1 MEASSNRHRR
11 LYFPMSTENAFLDL
25 DAYFERIDFAA
36 RPQANLETLRAL
48 QTAHATHI
56 PFENLDVLLGKPI
69 RIDLEGVQEKLV
81 RGRRGGYC
89 FEQNALF
96 SAALENLGFAV
107 TRLLG
112 RVRLGT
118 TRVLPRTHMM
128 LKVELDGASW
138 ITDAGFGGW
147 GLIEPIL
154 LEADREFVQGAWT
167 YHLVREG
174 AYWALQCPACP
185 SGPNLYAFT
194 LEPQLPVD
202 YEPANHYTS
211 THPNSRFVQ
220 TLTVQLPSHHHRRVL
235 VNREL
240 RSFHAEGVELE
251 VIPSEEALLEKFAH
265 EFGLRIPLGTRFRP
279 TMEASGA
286 VPSF

>member
-1 MEASSNRHRR
+1 M
-11 LYFPMSTENAFLDL
+11 FTENTFLDL
-25 DAYFERIDFAA
+25 DAYFERIEFTS
-36 RPQANLETLRAL
+36 RPQVNLETLRAL
-48 QTAHATHI
+48 QAAHTTHI

-89 FEQNALF
+89 FEQNALY
-96 SAALENLGFAV
+96 SAALERLGFRV

-154 LEADREFVQGAWT
+154 LEAERNFVQGAWT
-167 YHLVREG
+167 YRLAREG

-185 SGPNLYAFT
+185 AGPDLYAFT

-220 TLTVQLPSHHHRRVL
+220 TLTVQLPSRDRRRVL

-240 RSFHAEGVELE
+240 RTFHAGGVELE
-251 VIPSEEALLEKFAH
+251 VIPSEEALLEKLAND
-265 EFGLRIPLGTRFRP
+265 FGLRMPPGTRFRP

-286 VPSF
+286 ASSF